1 MALLSFPRQF
11 SIVLGVILSMDV
23 EVELEMIGGIEGGSK
38 TTERILPSPG
48 TARRSPAGFKQAQ
61 P

>member
-11 SIVLGVILSMDV
+11 SVVLGVTLSMDV

-38 TTERILPSPG
+38 TTERI
-48 TARRSPAGFKQAQ
+48 R
-61 P
+61 